1 MSGADPLDVLRD
13 AIDGAPEAPMM
24 ALPGQEPMNGHGGDD
39 DLYRLP
45 PDCPVTP
52 LGYSADMQGNQIC
65 YYLDSN
71 GIIHG
76 LGANN
81 KHGAGGIQMMFGT
94 KGMPFLLREFGK
106 WTAPKK
112 ERDKETGEW
121 VPIPG
126 TSRLDGFKVDKAR
139 DALINACQDKGFF
152 VPAGKLRG
160 RGAHRSDAGHL
171 ILHFGDRLLVPK
183 ERATGAME
191 GMVWADPGV
200 HGGYVYPAGDPCLRP
215 WAAKVSDDPAIRLL
229 SFLQTWSWKRPLI
242 DPIFVLGQIGASY
255 LGGALDWRPTC
266 WITGNRGTGKS
277 TLDGKPSRREGLI
290 GHLLG
295 KGVFNSTDPTPS
307 SIRRMLNNS
316 TVPVIIDEAEA
327 EINND
332 KILEMVKLA
341 RISAGGGDAHRTAQ
355 DMSVDAF
362 MIKSSFWFS
371 GIVMPPI
378 PAQDRS
384 RMAVCE
390 LRPLRADVIEPD
402 YFHAWGSKNMPIKE
416 PASQIG
422 AKLLRR
428 MIDSWGRLDAT
439 VDWFRSAL
447 KSQGHDSRGTDVF
460 GTLLACAWVM
470 LHDNAPAHEDVIH
483 WLDAVRPDT
492 LVEVSGATS
501 EERGCLEHLL
511 TSIVQSTGGE
521 EREALGDW
529 LGKALSMPLL
539 EGGDKYAR
547 RMGSQFGL
555 KLVNARRYA
564 EARDI
569 ATGEVIKKARWGAV
583 SFMDGQP
590 GYLAIAARH
599 EGLGSL
605 YRGTKWASGGWNNVL
620 SRIDGAIE
628 GVKLKFGSG
637 GAAMS
642 LTATLV
648 PLYAVFGAGEDGEPD
663 GLPVESREAA
673 ARAWVAKQMEGEA

>member
-1 MSGADPLDVLRD
+1 MTATQDPLSEIRD
-13 AIDGAPEAPMM
+13 ALDNAPLMPVM
-24 ALPGQEPMNGHGGDD
+24 AQPGEDVHDDQGGED
-39 DLYRLP
+39 DLYKLP
-45 PDCPVTP
+45 PDCPVIP
-52 LGYSADMQGNQIC
+52 LGYSADMQGNQVC
-65 YYLDSN
+65 FYLDTN

-81 KHGAGGIQMMFGT
+81 KHGAGGIAMMFGRQ
-94 KGMPFLLREFGK
+94 GLPFLLREFPK
-106 WTAPKK
+106 WSKPQKQY
-112 ERDKETGEW
+112 DKELKEW
-121 VPIPG
+121 VDIPG
-126 TSRLDGFKVDKAR
+126 SAKCLGFKPDQAR

-152 VPAGKLRG
+152 SPAGKLRG
-160 RGAHRSDAGHL
+160 RGAHRTDGGHL
-171 ILHFGDRLLVPK
+171 MMHFGDKMLLPK
-183 ERATGAME
+183 ERATGAMG
-191 GMVWADPGV
+191 GMFWGDPGV

-215 WAAKVSDDPAIRLL
+215 WHEPVSDEPAIKLL
-229 SFLQTWSWKRPLI
+229 SCLQTWSWKRPLI
-242 DPIFVLGQIGASY
+242 DAIFVLGQIGASY

-307 SIRRMLNNS
+307 SVRRMLNNS

-332 KILEMVKLA
+332 KLLEMIKLA

-384 RMAVCE
+384 RMAICE
-390 LRPLRADVIEPD
+390 LRPLRGDVIEPD
-402 YFHAWGSKNMPIKE
+402 YYHAWGSKAMPIKE
-416 PASQIG
+416 PAAQIG

-428 MIDSWGRLDAT
+428 MIDSWSRIDPT
-439 VDWFRSAL
+439 VDWFRAAL
-447 KSQGHDSRGTDVF
+447 KTQGHDSRGTDVF

-470 LHDNAPAHEDVIH
+470 LHDAAPAEEDVIH

-492 LVEVSGATS
+492 LIEVSGATS
-501 EERGCLEHLL
+501 EEQSCLEHLM

-521 EREALGDW
+521 EREALGEW
-529 LGKALSMPLL
+529 MSKALSLPLL
-539 EGGDKYAR
+539 DGGDKYMR
-547 RMGSQFGL
+547 RMASQFGL
-555 KLVNARRYA
+555 KLVNAKRHG
-564 EARDI
+564 EERDP
-569 ATGEVIKKARWGAV
+569 ATGAVIRKARWGAV
-583 SFMDGQP
+583 QFMDGEP

-599 EGLGSL
+599 EGLGGL
-605 YRGTKWASGGWNNVL
+605 YRGTKWQSGGWNNVL
-620 SRIDGAIE
+620 TRIDGAIE
-628 GVKLKFGSG
+628 GVKLKFGNG

-648 PLYAVFGAGEDGEPD
+648 PLYAVFGAEGDEC
-663 GLPVESREAA
+663 GLPAESREAA
-673 ARAWVAKQMEGEA
+673 ARAWVAKQIEGCG